1 MQGPCS
7 NRPDSNASGDHRFD
21 TLLIRPAE
29 PPPMLERERIIE
41 AVVAV
46 SAVLLMLGAMMW
58 IGYSYSDDGL
68 TEDGAEMLVGAIVGF
83 IFLLTAVGI
92 GLAFALNSAE
102 DATEASDETE
112 ASDPTEDDDGT
123 EPETDTSD
131 GESDTGDSTD
141 SAGRDSPD
149 RDSTDSDS
157 PEDETRD
164 EEAESDEPEAVVS
177 ASNGDDT
184 ERADTDGGSDQDA
197 RTS

>member
-1 MQGPCS
+1 
-7 NRPDSNASGDHRFD
+7 
-21 TLLIRPAE
+21 
-29 PPPMLERERIIE
+29 MLERERIIE